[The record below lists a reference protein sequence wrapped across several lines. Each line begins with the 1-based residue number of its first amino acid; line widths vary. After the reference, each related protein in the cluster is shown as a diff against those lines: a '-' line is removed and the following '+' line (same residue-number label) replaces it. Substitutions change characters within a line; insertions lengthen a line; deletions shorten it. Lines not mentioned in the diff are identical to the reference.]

1 MWRLLQDVHPADASP
16 GISRESSI
24 ALVSDGLD
32 PVIEYD
38 TPDVV
43 FMAFGSLARFRISF
57 ADRTVRLIECNP
69 STDQNTIDHLADD
82 HVAPRIIAAGGELV
96 LHGSVSLVG
105 SRIAV
110 FLGQTGAGKSTL
122 AASLHAAGH
131 RLLGDDAVVI
141 SADGGTIY
149 GESVY
154 PSLRLFRESINQ
166 VFRESVDTAA
176 MAFYSDKVHVLAP
189 DLGDA
194 GAGAYALGAIYT
206 LATGEDGVS
215 LDLYSPAEA
224 CMALVEN
231 SFALD
236 AHDQASAAQRMAQAA
251 RVAATVPCYELAYPY
266 DFGLLGEARAQII
279 ASLAPPPESA

>member
-1 MWRLLQDVHPADASP
+1 
-16 GISRESSI
+16 
-24 ALVSDGLD
+24 
-32 PVIEYD
+32 
-38 TPDVV
+38 
-43 FMAFGSLARFRISF
+43 MAFGSLAQFRISF
-57 ADRTVRLIECNP
+57 ADRTVRLIACHP
-69 STDQNTIDHLADD
+69 SADQNTIDHLADD

-110 FLGQTGAGKSTL
+110 FLGKTGAGKSTL

-141 SADGGTIY
+141 SVEGETIR

-176 MAFYSDKVHVLAP
+176 MAFYSDKPHVAAAG
-189 DLGDA
+189 LG
-194 GAGAYALGAIYT
+194 GAGTGAYPLGAIYT
-206 LATGEDGVS
+206 LAGGEEGVS

-236 AHDQASAAQRMAQAA
+236 PLDQASATQRMAQAA
-251 RVAATVPCYELAYPY
+251 RIAATVPCYELSYPY
-266 DFGLLGEARAQII
+266 DFALLPEARARVI
-279 ASLAPPPESA
+279 ASLAHLADAA